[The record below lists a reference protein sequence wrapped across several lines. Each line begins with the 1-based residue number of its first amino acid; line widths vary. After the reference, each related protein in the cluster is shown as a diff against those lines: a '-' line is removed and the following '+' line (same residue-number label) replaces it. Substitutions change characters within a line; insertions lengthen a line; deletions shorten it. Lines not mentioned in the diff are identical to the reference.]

1 MGRGSIWKGHEY
13 QAEFG
18 FCSEGEGQLDQSS
31 GSANYSDGAGGMC
44 REGTREAGG
53 DEGLDWSR

>member
-1 MGRGSIWKGHEY
+1 MSIR
-13 QAEFG
+13 QSLG
-18 FCSEGEGQLDQSS
+18 FALKVRGQLDQSS
-31 GSANYSDGAGGMC
+31 GSANYSDGAGGVC